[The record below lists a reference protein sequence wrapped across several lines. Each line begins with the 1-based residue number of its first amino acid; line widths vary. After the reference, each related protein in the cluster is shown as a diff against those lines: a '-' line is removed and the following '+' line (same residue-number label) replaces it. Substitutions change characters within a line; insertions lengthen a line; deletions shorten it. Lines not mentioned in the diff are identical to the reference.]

1 MNKEFLSERVN
12 NLSESETLKMTQK
25 SRELKAKGNDVIA
38 LTLGE
43 PDFNTPQNVKNAAIK
58 AVEKNMTRY
67 TPVPGYQELREAIAK
82 KFKRD
87 NNLNYTAEQIVVSNG
102 AKQSITNTIL
112 CLVNPGDEVIVPSPY
127 WVSYPEIVKLAG
139 GKVVDI
145 KTNVDT
151 DFKFTASQLEAVITE
166 KSKVLLFS
174 SPCNP
179 TGSVYSKEEFKAIAE
194 VVARHKQLFVI
205 SDEIYEFINFKGKHE
220 SLAQFEEIFD
230 QVITINGVS
239 KGFAMTGWRI
249 GYMAAPLFIAKACI
263 KLQGQYTSG
272 ASSIAQA
279 AALEATLEDPS
290 TSESIQ
296 TMVKAFKERRD
307 LVIDLLKEIPGVKTN
322 IPDGAFYVF
331 PEIDSYFGK
340 SNGNYHIKN
349 SDDLCMYI
357 LETEYVGLVSGGAFG
372 NDKCIRISYATSSD
386 ILIEAITRI
395 KRALSKLN

>member
-1 MNKEFLSERVN
+1 MNKDFLSDRVN

-25 SRELKAKGNDVIA
+25 SRELKALGHDVIA
-38 LTLGE
+38 LTIGE
-43 PDFNTPQNVKNAAIK
+43 PDFNTPQNVKDAAIK
-58 AVEKNMTRY
+58 AVENNMTRY

-87 NNLNYTAEQIVVSNG
+87 NGLDYEAAQIVVSNG
-102 AKQSITNTIL
+102 AKQSITNVIL
-112 CLVNPGDEVIVPSPY
+112 CLVNDGDEVIVPSPY
-127 WVSYPEIVKLAG
+127 WVSYPEMVKLAG
-139 GKVVDI
+139 GKVIDI
-145 KTNVDT
+145 NTNVDT
-151 DFKFTASQLEAVITE
+151 DFKFTAAQLESVITE

-179 TGSVYSKEEFKAIAE
+179 TGSVYSKAELQAIAK
-194 VVARHKQLFVI
+194 VVAKHPNLFVI
-205 SDEIYEFINFKGKHE
+205 ADEIYEFIIFKERHE
-220 SLAQFEEIFD
+220 SIAQFEEIKD
-230 QVITINGVS
+230 RVITINGVS

-249 GYMAAPLFIAKACI
+249 GYMAAPLFISKACI

-272 ASSIAQA
+272 ASSIAQM

-290 TSESIQ
+290 TSDSIQ
-296 TMVKAFKERRD
+296 TMVKAFRERRD
-307 LVIDLLKEIPGVKTN
+307 MVIDLLKEIPGIKTN

-331 PEIDSYFGK
+331 PEVDSYFGK
-340 SNGNYHIKN
+340 SFENYQIKN

-357 LETEYVGLVSGGAFG
+357 LETEYVGMVSGGAFG
-372 NDKCIRISYATSSD
+372 NDKCIRISYATSKE